1 MEAFP
6 QLLVPAACILHA
18 KTPGVRNQWRAS
30 SSVWEARTRAR
41 EGGIRETMTLPH
53 PKWLVQQWALC
64 HGAHWGEN
72 VHCRTQMPKWRR
84 KRVLPQLHLAFWQ
97 AFHTLWLMLP
107 ACICSLIV
115 SLVTYELSFT
125 HLDHTL
131 LGTWLNVPLLC
142 LFSSCWEPFQRNQ
155 YQEKN
160 VSCGSKTKRKK
171 EKRKFSILDHQ

>member
-1 MEAFP
+1 MWRHQGWEIGEGPF
-6 QLLVPAACILHA
+6 LLSGRQGREQEREESEKLWLFLILSD
-18 KTPGVRNQWRAS
+18 WCS
-30 SSVWEARTRAR
+30 S
-41 EGGIRETMTLPH
+41 GPF
-53 PKWLVQQWALC
+53 C

-97 AFHTLWLMLP
+97 AFHTPWLMLP

-142 LFSSCWEPFQRNQ
+142 LFSRCWEPFQRNQ
-155 YQEKN
+155 YQKKKKMSA
-160 VSCGSKTKRKK
+160 VAVKQK
-171 EKRKFSILDHQ
+171 EKRKFFILDHR